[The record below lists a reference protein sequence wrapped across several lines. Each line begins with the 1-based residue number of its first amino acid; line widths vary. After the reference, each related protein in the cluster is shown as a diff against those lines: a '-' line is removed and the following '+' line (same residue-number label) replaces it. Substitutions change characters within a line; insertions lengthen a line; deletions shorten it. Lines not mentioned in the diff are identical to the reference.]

1 MTEQKERRTKPLLGL
16 RQNRDSGRKTI
27 HLICN
32 AHLDPVWLWE
42 WEEGAAEAIST
53 FRTAANLCEEFDS
66 FVFCHNEAVLYQWV
80 EEYEPALFAHI
91 QRLVKA
97 GRWHI
102 MGGWF
107 LQPDCNMPSGESFVR
122 QILAG
127 RVYFKEKF
135 GVMPTTAINFDPF
148 GHTRGLVQIMAKSG
162 YDTYLFCRPG
172 QPDCALPGHE
182 FRWMGYDGS
191 EILGSRCLDWYN
203 SPLGKARA
211 KIETRMNDFPK
222 GDFCYLLWGVGNHGG
237 GPSRKDLRDIRALF
251 AESKVG
257 PFSIKHSTP
266 EAYASALARKRDQ
279 LPLHEGDLN
288 AWGVG
293 CYTSM
298 VRIKQMHRRL
308 ENELFMVE
316 KMASCAALQSLM
328 TYPATEIKAAT
339 RDLLF
344 SEFHD
349 ILPGSSIQAVEEM
362 SLRVMGHGL
371 EELSRVKAR
380 AFFALAQ
387 GQPRAAEGEIPVL
400 VFNPHPYPFKTVV
413 ECEFQLADANE
424 SGTFTDL
431 TAFHDGKPV
440 PTQIEKE
447 ASNLPLDW
455 RKRIVFEA
463 ELKPMQMNRFD
474 CRPTVR
480 PGKSKPAL
488 KERNGRLLFDNGV
501 LRVAISTKTGLVDSL
516 KIEEKEYLAKPGF
529 RALIMADDE
538 DPWGMRGQS
547 FRTQAGHFELMS
559 PKRGSAV
566 SGVNPG
572 VRLPS
577 VRVIEDGSVRTVVE
591 AVYAHNDSF
600 LVQQFI
606 LPKRGTEMEV
616 FLRVHW
622 NEKDRFLKLSVP
634 VKEADHYLGQV
645 AFGVSPLREDGRECV
660 AQKWVAV
667 TRRDGRALTVVNEGC
682 YGSDFKQGELRLSLM
697 RSPAYSA
704 HPWKDRATL
713 PQDRYSPRS
722 DQGERTFRFWI
733 KAGARLERLAAVD
746 REALAH
752 NEKPMALSFFP
763 CGARVSRPRPLAV
776 LADKVVQIVA
786 IKQEERGVGT
796 ILRLYNPTSQSRT
809 TVLRLPLDGERHRL
823 AFAPF
828 EVRTFRLGPRRGT
841 WTEVD
846 MIERRMRTRGE

>member
-1 MTEQKERRTKPLLGL
+1 MKLNHK
-16 RQNRDSGRKTI
+16 KTI

-53 FRTAANLCEEFDS
+53 FRTAADLCEEFDGL
-66 FVFCHNEAVLYQWV
+66 VFCHNEAVLYQWV

-91 QRLVKA
+91 QSLVKA

-127 RVYFKEKF
+127 QVYFKEKF
-135 GVMPTTAINFDPF
+135 GVIPTTAINFDPF

-162 YDTYLFCRPG
+162 YDTYLFCRPT
-172 QPDCALPGHE
+172 QTDCPLPGHE
-182 FRWMGYDGS
+182 FRWVGYDGS

-211 KIETRMNDFPK
+211 KIETRMNNFPA

-237 GPSRKDLRDIRALF
+237 GPSRKDLKDIRALLADSRTSAF
-251 AESKVG
+251 A
-257 PFSIKHSTP
+257 IRHSTP
-266 EAYASALARKRDQ
+266 EAYAAELVRKRDQ
-279 LPLHEGDLN
+279 LPRHEGDLN

-316 KMASCAALQSLM
+316 KMAACASGQELM
-328 TYPATEIKAAT
+328 TYPAAEIKAAT

-344 SEFHD
+344 SQFHD
-349 ILPGSSIQAVEEM
+349 ILPGSSVQAVEEM

-371 EELSRVKAR
+371 EELSRAKAR
-380 AFFALAQ
+380 TFFALAK
-387 GQPRAAEGEIPVL
+387 GQPRAVEREIPVL
-400 VFNPHPYPFKTVV
+400 VFNPHPYPLRTVV
-413 ECEFQLADANE
+413 ECEFQLADQND
-424 SGTFTDL
+424 SGTFTDF
-431 TAFHDGKPV
+431 TAYHDGKPV

-447 ASNLPLDW
+447 ASNIPVDW

-474 CRPTVR
+474 CRPRVR
-480 PGKSKPAL
+480 PAKPKPAL
-488 KERNGRLLFDNGV
+488 KEKNGRLLFDNGR

-516 KIEEKEYLAKPGF
+516 KIEGQEYLVKPGF
-529 RALIMADDE
+529 RALIMGDDE
-538 DPWGMRGQS
+538 DPWGMRGQLY
-547 FRTQAGHFELMS
+547 RTQTGHFELMN

-566 SGVNPG
+566 SGVKPG
-572 VRLPS
+572 VLIPS
-577 VRVIEDGSVRTVVE
+577 VRVIEDGAVRTVVE

-606 LPKRGTEMEV
+606 LPKHGTEVEV

-634 VKEADHYLGQV
+634 VKEATHYLGQV

-667 TRRDGRALTVVNEGC
+667 TRRDDRALTVVNEGC
-682 YGSDFKQGELRLSLM
+682 YGSDFKDGELRLSLM

-704 HPWKDRATL
+704 HPFKDRTTL

-733 KAGARLERLAAVD
+733 KAGDSAERLAAVD

-763 CGARVSRPRPLAV
+763 CGVKAARPKPLAV
-776 LADKVVQIVA
+776 LDDKVIQIVA
-786 IKQEERGVGT
+786 IKPAEHGVGT
-796 ILRLYNPTSQSRT
+796 IFRLYNPTGAGCN
-809 TVLRLPLDGERHRL
+809 TVLRAPLSGARL
-823 AFAPF
+823 RLVFKPY
-828 EVRTFRLGPRRGT
+828 EVRSFRLGAKCGK
-841 WTEVD
+841 WVECD
-846 MIERRMRTRGE
+846 LMERSL